1 MDRSGQVSVRITRH
15 SVPVRL
21 IGRQVWVLLHVFGVV
36 VYDGRAEVSVSPVTP
51 ACVRA
56 RRGARRLVLLE
67 ARRGEPY
74 QTVSPLPGL
83 VVVLTLLAFADQ
95 LMLRAGRAGV
105 LPWRNGVRQGQ
116 VAATGFEQLHA
127 SLSPGKQNELK
138 ERQSALVMPDGEDD
152 GAPPNRTT
160 VDLYG
165 GTAVV
170 RMPCRDR

>member
-1 MDRSGQVSVRITRH
+1 
-15 SVPVRL
+15 
-21 IGRQVWVLLHVFGVV
+21 
-36 VYDGRAEVSVSPVTP
+36 
-51 ACVRA
+51 
-56 RRGARRLVLLE
+56 
-67 ARRGEPY
+67 
-74 QTVSPLPGL
+74 
-83 VVVLTLLAFADQ
+83 
-95 LMLRAGRAGV
+95 MLRAGRAGV